1 MAPGCAR
8 NFEIYVPCNGGNRSQ
23 RCSVSGGYARVWQA
37 ERELI
42 RFPKPL
48 WSFER
53 DAPETVTVPSH
64 LPRLEVLLCVLPCL
78 DGSVKLLG
86 SLCLRVDAQSARR
99 AYRGNR
105 PAIRRRHA
113 RSKGGIC
120 LRLDA
125 AQDKIGG
132 LSGHLSL
139 LSNIYSE
146 YCTCGLGGDGC
157 GELTSD
163 ATRRVRYGRESRSA
177 VLSMTSLR
185 MARPFFSSPCLEK

>member
-1 MAPGCAR
+1 MIFTSHAMEE
-8 NFEIYVPCNGGNRSQ
+8 NHSQ
-23 RCSVSGGYARVWQA
+23 RCSVSGGYARGWQA
-37 ERELI
+37 ERRLI

-64 LPRLEVLLCVLPCL
+64 LPRLEVLLCVLPRL

-99 AYRGNR
+99 AYQGNR
-105 PAIRRRHA
+105 PAIRRRHS

-120 LRLDA
+120 LRFDA
-125 AQDKIGG
+125 AQDKVGG
-132 LSGHLSL
+132 LSGHLLL
-139 LSNIYSE
+139 LSNVYSG
-146 YCTCGLGGDGC
+146 YCACELGGDGY
-157 GELTSD
+157 GELTSG

-177 VLSMTSLR
+177 VLPITSLS
-185 MARPFFSSPCLEK
+185 MSRPFFSSPCLEK